1 MKKNL
6 ITVVYWDN
14 RLLKPGL
21 IKKELDK
28 RIKWVRR
35 SQLRDNTDFL
45 KNIKWDIIY
54 TSGWVDKEY
63 LQLLLK
69 LKFSASIIG
78 IDDMYNGTL
87 KQKLLPYFGLFIK
100 KFFTHAWVA
109 GIRQYEYARRLG
121 FNHNDIVQELLV
133 AQSQFKE
140 IKYLSDRKCFLYIG
154 AMRKIKGVSVLVKA
168 FENYRKSGGNWNL
181 RLVGNNLDYDSNFF
195 IQDGVI
201 FRDLIPNDK
210 LQAEFEASS
219 AFIMP
224 GIHEQWGV
232 SLHEATL
239 AGQPVICS
247 SMVGSSSHLLINNY
261 NGFAYN
267 KSVHQLFEAML
278 KVSKLSNQEL
288 ESMSLR
294 SRKLASRIT
303 AETSIANLLS
313 IV

>member
-1 MKKNL
+1 MNILFLYSELGPYNFVWFNELLRDEKNL
-6 ITVVYWDN
+6 IIVVYWDN

-154 AMRKIKGVSVLVKA
+154 A
-168 FENYRKSGGNWNL
+168 
-181 RLVGNNLDYDSNFF
+181 
-195 IQDGVI
+195 
-201 FRDLIPNDK
+201 RDED
-210 LQAEFEASS
+210 
-219 AFIMP
+219 
-224 GIHEQWGV
+224 
-232 SLHEATL
+232 
-239 AGQPVICS
+239 
-247 SMVGSSSHLLINNY
+247 
-261 NGFAYN
+261 
-267 KSVHQLFEAML
+267 
-278 KVSKLSNQEL
+278 
-288 ESMSLR
+288 
-294 SRKLASRIT
+294 
-303 AETSIANLLS
+303 
-313 IV
+313 

>member
-1 MKKNL
+1 ML
-6 ITVVYWDN
+6 ET
-14 RLLKPGL
+14 
-21 IKKELDK
+21 
-28 RIKWVRR
+28 
-35 SQLRDNTDFL
+35 
-45 KNIKWDIIY
+45 
-54 TSGWVDKEY
+54 
-63 LQLLLK
+63 
-69 LKFSASIIG
+69 
-78 IDDMYNGTL
+78 
-87 KQKLLPYFGLFIK
+87 
-100 KFFTHAWVA
+100 
-109 GIRQYEYARRLG
+109 
-121 FNHNDIVQELLV
+121 
-133 AQSQFKE
+133 
-140 IKYLSDRKCFLYIG
+140 
-154 AMRKIKGVSVLVKA
+154 KIKGVSVLVKA

-294 SRKLASRIT
+294 SKKLASRIT